1 MYHYMQDKN
10 YLKQLKKTCSNIVN
24 QLVQIINND
33 SAMTVNACLV
43 GSGAKG
49 LVTQNAANPV
59 DLDYNLIIIDTKAV
73 GINSGRE
80 IKEYIKKQ
88 FNKVFRKNGWGDCQ
102 DSKSALTT
110 GQMGFKQGNK
120 TKFSIDLAITY
131 EINHCWN
138 RLVHEKTGVVGSDR
152 YYWNE
157 VPDSKQLEEKVHAIK
172 SRHLWNEVRDAYL
185 EKKNLYLQRNDTA
198 HPSFIVYVEAV
209 NEVFQKL

>member
-88 FNKVFRKNGWGDCQ
+88 FNKVLRKNGWGDCQ

-110 GQMGFKQGNK
+110 GQMGLG
-120 TKFSIDLAITY
+120 
-131 EINHCWN
+131 EH
-138 RLVHEKTGVVGSDR
+138 
-152 YYWNE
+152 YYRR
-157 VPDSKQLEEKVHAIK
+157 KC
-172 SRHLWNEVRDAYL
+172 
-185 EKKNLYLQRNDTA
+185 
-198 HPSFIVYVEAV
+198 F
-209 NEVFQKL
+209 